1 MDIASRLRTMMRK
14 NGVTSAK
21 RLAELSGVSQTMISR
36 ILRGEAAPTT
46 ATLEILCNGMG
57 ITLEDFFASD
67 TRQNDDDEIW
77 KLREELRRRPGMR
90 MLFMASKKA
99 TEEDLMRAVRII
111 EALKKES
118 GYGDDE

>member
-1 MDIASRLRTMMRK
+1 MDIASRLKTMMRK

-67 TRQNDDDEIW
+67 SKQNDDEIW
-77 KLREELRRRPGMR
+77 RLREELRRRPGMR
-90 MLFMASKKA
+90 TLFMASKNA

-118 GYGDDE
+118 GYDDDE